1 MDTLTS
7 AGRLVRSQLLAVI
20 ALLAVLGLL
29 TAGTAYAATAAKNS
43 VTSRSIKNGAVKTV
57 DLAADAVTGP
67 QVLDNSL
74 TGADVNE
81 ATLGQVPSA
90 ANAGTAANATSLGGA
105 PASAYLRGSVYKAE
119 APTAV
124 GTPLGDGTFTKA
136 FACNAGDLLLSG
148 GPASVSATS
157 DVVESFPTPG
167 STTSWSA
174 RIQDN
179 GVADAFTVVVL
190 CLDQP

>member
-1 MDTLTS
+1 MNTLTS
-7 AGRLVRSQLLAVI
+7 AGRLARSHLLAAVALI
-20 ALLAVLGLL
+20 AALALL
-29 TAGTAYAATAAKNS
+29 TAGTAAAATAAKNS
-43 VTSRSIKNGAVKTV
+43 VTSRSIKNGTVKTV
-57 DLAADAVTGP
+57 DIAAGAVTGP

-81 ATLGQVPSA
+81 ATLGQVPNA
-90 ANAGTAANATSLGGA
+90 ATAGNATSLGGA
-105 PASAYLRGSVYKAE
+105 PASAYLRGTVYKAE
-119 APTAV
+119 AATSAGTA
-124 GTPLGDGTFTKA
+124 LGDGTFVKS

-148 GPASVSATS
+148 GPASVSPTS
-157 DVVESFPTPG
+157 DVVETFPTPG
-167 STTSWSA
+167 STTSWTA